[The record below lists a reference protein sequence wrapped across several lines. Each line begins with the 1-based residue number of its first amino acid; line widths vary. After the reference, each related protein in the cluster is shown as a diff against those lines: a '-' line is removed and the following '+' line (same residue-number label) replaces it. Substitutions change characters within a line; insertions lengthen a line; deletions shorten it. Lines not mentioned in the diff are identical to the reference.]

1 MVAAVGERVS
11 RATRLPP
18 PSPTH
23 PLSICQACVALTLT
37 LTLALTLTEIHPLSA
52 RPDAREE
59 TALSTAEYTA
69 RFQLQEHLQRAVGEA
84 WAESAVEADA
94 QVGLPPL
101 PLIARALLARS
112 AVEQEARQE
121 AWQEARHAELQREHA
136 RLKQLCASRAP
147 ELLASFES
155 GARQ

>member
-1 MVAAVGERVS
+1 MDRYCRVS

-37 LTLALTLTEIHPLSA
+37 LALTLTVIHPLSA

-59 TALSTAEYTA
+59 AALSTAEYTA

-121 AWQEARHAELQREHA
+121 ARHAELQREHA

>member
-112 AVEQEARQE
+112 AVEQEARH
-121 AWQEARHAELQREHA
+121 EARHAELQREHA

>member
-1 MVAAVGERVS
+1 VG
-11 RATRLPP
+11 
-18 PSPTH
+18 
-23 PLSICQACVALTLT
+23 Q
-37 LTLALTLTEIHPLSA
+37 
-52 RPDAREE
+52 
-59 TALSTAEYTA
+59 
-69 RFQLQEHLQRAVGEA
+69 A

-94 QVGLPPL
+94 QLGLPPL

-112 AVEQEARQE
+112 AVEQEALQE
-121 AWQEARHAELQREHA
+121 AQHAELQREHA

>member
-1 MVAAVGERVS
+1 M
-11 RATRLPP
+11 
-18 PSPTH
+18 
-23 PLSICQACVALTLT
+23 
-37 LTLALTLTEIHPLSA
+37 
-52 RPDAREE
+52 
-59 TALSTAEYTA
+59 
-69 RFQLQEHLQRAVGEA
+69 
-84 WAESAVEADA
+84 EADA

-112 AVEQEARQE
+112 AVEQQARQE
-121 AWQEARHAELQREHA
+121 AQHAELQREHA

>member
-59 TALSTAEYTA
+59 AALSTAEYTA

-121 AWQEARHAELQREHA
+121 ARHAELQREHA

>member
-1 MVAAVGERVS
+1 MGITRYTTRPLHGAAMLG
-11 RATRLPP
+11 
-18 PSPTH
+18 PSEPRHNVH
-23 PLSICQACVALTLT
+23 P
-37 LTLALTLTEIHPLSA
+37 SA
-52 RPDAREE
+52 RPAAREE

-69 RFQLQEHLQRAVGEA
+69 HFQLQEHLQRAVGQA
-84 WAESAVEADA
+84 WAESAVEADT

-112 AVEQEARQE
+112 AVEQEAR
-121 AWQEARHAELQREHA
+121 HAELQIEHE